1 MQRTAK
7 KCTKIQNARVERL
20 FFLIEPIVLRRC
32 CCHCCRRCLS
42 YLTYL
47 ATHKCKIQTSN
58 WIELKGVVF
67 LWLLQEEHEETKEKK
82 KESEDETK
90 EKHDEVQEEKETE
103 RKDEEDQT
111 AKKQEEKSE
120 EPGLKPKHRRS
131 FNLFKRK
138 KVEKTAEKL
147 EEKLE
152 ETDAPEEETPEI
164 GAEDDIAADD
174 IELKEAEQEDV
185 EVQIE
190 RADEHRR
197 SFNLFKRRKAGKKAE
212 KVEEKIEEAGGFEE
226 ESQKEETPAEGEEDV
241 KETETEEKKDEDVKI
256 QEEVEDDEQKAK
268 EEEEESAEQA
278 AGFDTKPKLRRS
290 FNLFKRRPQS
300 MAAADRKMDEDSGDR
315 GISRHDPVRHSYH
328 AGDLPVPDPSNL
340 REYLLVSTRVLWI
353 VCSGVLL
360 WAM

>member
-1 MQRTAK
+1 M
-7 KCTKIQNARVERL
+7 
-20 FFLIEPIVLRRC
+20 RRC

-42 YLTYL
+42 RLTYL

-58 WIELKGVVF
+58 WVEIKGVVF
-67 LWLLQEEHEETKEKK
+67 LWLLQEEPEESKEEKK

-164 GAEDDIAADD
+164 GAEEDIAADD

-197 SFNLFKRRKAGKKAE
+197 SFNLFKRRKSGKKAE
-212 KVEEKIEEAGGFEE
+212 KVEDKIEEAGGFEE
-226 ESQKEETPAEGEEDV
+226 ESQKEETPAEGVEDV
-241 KETETEEKKDEDVKI
+241 KETEAEEKKDEDVKI

-268 EEEEESAEQA
+268 EEEESVEQA

-300 MAAADRKMDEDSGDR
+300 MAAADRKMDEDSEDR

-340 REYLLVSTRVLWI
+340 REYLLVFCGLCARGDFRGDVAA
-353 VCSGVLL
+353 LL
-360 WAM
+360 RSHVIGLQRF